1 VVSSFL
7 QNEEGWTAVGDG
19 NLFYAPAGGNPPS
32 TGYIFIIDRVEGDN
46 FYFQAPRKFHGNFSA
61 AYGRRLEFDLVWSET
76 APSQPKA
83 GDDIILEGGGLAIVS
98 MLPSYPGMTW
108 TSYSVPLNEAGG
120 WLLRHTP
127 PPATA
132 AQIQS
137 VLASVTRLRIRGE
150 FREGPEQGSL
160 DNVRFGAEP

>member
-7 QNEEGWTAVGDG
+7 QNEEGWTAAGDG
-19 NLFYAPAGGNPPS
+19 ILSYAPAGGNPPS
-32 TGYIFIIDRVEGDN
+32 TGYISIVDRVEGDN

-61 AYGRRLEFDLVWSET
+61 AYGRRLEFDLAWSET
-76 APSQPKA
+76 APSEPKA
-83 GDDIILEGGGLAIVS
+83 GDDIVLEGGGLAIIS
-98 MLPSYPGMTW
+98 MLSNYPGMTW
-108 TSYSVPLNEAGG
+108 TSYSIPLNEAGG
-120 WLLRHTP
+120 WLLRDTRQ
-127 PPATA
+127 PATA

-150 FREGPEQGSL
+150 FREGPERGNL